1 MYVYL
6 TNPLILHAIL
16 GLAKT
21 KIMYFT
27 VHNRIYEI
35 YSASTIRV
43 GLSRFLAAFDTLKDL
58 RQQVE

>member
-27 VHNRIYEI
+27 VHNTY
-35 YSASTIRV
+35 
-43 GLSRFLAAFDTLKDL
+43 L
-58 RQQVE
+58 RNLFCKHN

>member
-27 VHNRIYEI
+27 VHNTY
-35 YSASTIRV
+35 
-43 GLSRFLAAFDTLKDL
+43 L
-58 RQQVE
+58 RNLFCKHGEYN

>member
-21 KIMYFT
+21 KIIYFT
-27 VHNRIYEI
+27 VHNTYLRI
-35 YSASTIRV
+35 YSASMESTIRV

-58 RQQVE
+58 